1 MNCEKCQELLSD
13 YVDGDLS
20 IEDRR
25 QLAAHLD
32 DCVPCFSVSEDID
45 AIVSFCRD
53 HRGEYDPVPN
63 SRAMWIRIRNTI
75 DADREAVQAQTVQTV
90 ESGTGIWARLGMTKW
105 QLTFPQLIATV
116 SAIAIAVSIIT
127 TASLRKLGNVST
139 GSETAILG
147 PDVRNAPVTRNSS
160 ADLDRRISQQQL
172 DINYLNQ
179 RIEQRKAQWSPQIR
193 SAFEKN
199 LLVIDR
205 AVNESRQQLVQNPHD
220 EISEEMLNVAMDEK
234 RGLLKDFS
242 DQ

>member
-1 MNCEKCQELLSD
+1 
-13 YVDGDLS
+13 
-20 IEDRR
+20 
-25 QLAAHLD
+25 
-32 DCVPCFSVSEDID
+32 
-45 AIVSFCRD
+45 
-53 HRGEYDPVPN
+53 
-63 SRAMWIRIRNTI
+63 
-75 DADREAVQAQTVQTV
+75 
-90 ESGTGIWARLGMTKW
+90 MTKW

-127 TASLRKLGNVST
+127 TASLRKLGGVSAE
-139 GSETAILG
+139 SETAISESG
-147 PDVRNAPVTRNSS
+147 ARSAPVVRNASS
-160 ADLDRRISQQQL
+160 ELDSRISQKQL

-179 RIEQRKAQWSPQIR
+179 RIEQRKSQWSPQIR

-234 RGLLKDFS
+234 RELLKDFS

>member
-1 MNCEKCQELLSD
+1 
-13 YVDGDLS
+13 
-20 IEDRR
+20 
-25 QLAAHLD
+25 
-32 DCVPCFSVSEDID
+32 
-45 AIVSFCRD
+45 
-53 HRGEYDPVPN
+53 
-63 SRAMWIRIRNTI
+63 MWIRIRNTI
-75 DADREAVQAQTVQTV
+75 DADQEAVQTQTVQTF
-90 ESGTGIWARLGMTKW
+90 EPGTGIWARLGMTKW

-116 SAIAIAVSIIT
+116 AAIAIAVSIIT
-127 TASLRKLGNVST
+127 TASLRKLGTVSAE
-139 GSETAILG
+139 SETAISDPGL
-147 PDVRNAPVTRNSS
+147 RRAPVARNGSS
-160 ADLDRRISQQQL
+160 DLDGRISQKQL

-234 RGLLKDFS
+234 RELLKDFS